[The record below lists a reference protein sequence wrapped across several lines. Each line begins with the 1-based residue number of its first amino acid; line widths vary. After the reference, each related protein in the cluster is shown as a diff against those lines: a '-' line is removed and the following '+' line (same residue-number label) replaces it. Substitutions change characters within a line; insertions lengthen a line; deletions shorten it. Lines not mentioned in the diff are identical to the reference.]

1 LIGSIGIGAPREPE
15 KLLENTMA
23 RHHYAGDALIE
34 ILHAA
39 QQLYGYL
46 SAPMLKHIARKLRL
60 PPSRVL
66 GVATFYHLFR
76 FAPAARH
83 TASVC
88 LGTACYAEGAA
99 DLANI
104 LRKRGW
110 AVDTPRCAGS
120 CGLAPL
126 VVCDG
131 TALSRVTPAQLE
143 RRLEDAYDSRNTIP
157 DSAG

>member
-1 LIGSIGIGAPREPE
+1 MAETAADRTRQLDTLI
-15 KLLENTMA
+15 A

-46 SAPMLKHIARKLRL
+46 SPPILNDIARKLRL

-76 FAPAARH
+76 FTPPEKH

-88 LGTACYAEGAA
+88 LGTACYVEGAA
-99 DLANI
+99 ALADTV
-104 LRKRGW
+104 RKCGW
-110 AVDTPRCAGS
+110 TLEIDRCAGA

-131 TALSRVTPAQLE
+131 VPLSRVTPDQLE
-143 RRLEDAYDSRNTIP
+143 SHLQTPE
-157 DSAG
+157 

>member
-1 LIGSIGIGAPREPE
+1 
-15 KLLENTMA
+15 MA

-39 QQLYGYL
+39 QQIYGYL
-46 SAPMLKHIARKLRL
+46 SAPLLRQIARKLRL

-76 FAPAARH
+76 FVPPAKH
-83 TASVC
+83 SASVC
-88 LGTACYAEGAA
+88 LGTACYVEGAA
-99 DLANI
+99 DLANL

-131 TALSRVTPAQLE
+131 AELSRVTPAQLE
-143 RRLEDAYDSRNTIP
+143 RLLEQEHDSRDTTT

>member
-1 LIGSIGIGAPREPE
+1 
-15 KLLENTMA
+15 MA

-46 SAPMLKHIARKLRL
+46 SAPLLRQIARKLRL

-76 FAPAARH
+76 FVPAAKH

-88 LGTACYAEGAA
+88 LGTACYAEGA
-99 DLANI
+99 DGLAEI

-131 TALSRVTPAQLE
+131 AAFSRVTLAELE
-143 RRLEDAYDSRNTIP
+143 RRLEDAYDSRNAIS

>member
-1 LIGSIGIGAPREPE
+1 
-15 KLLENTMA
+15 MA

-39 QQLYGYL
+39 QQIYGYL
-46 SAPMLKHIARKLRL
+46 SAPLLRQIARKLRL

-76 FAPAARH
+76 FVPAAKH
-83 TASVC
+83 SASVC
-88 LGTACYAEGAA
+88 LGTACYVEGAA
-99 DLANI
+99 DLAN
-104 LRKRGW
+104 LLLKRGW

-131 TALSRVTPAQLE
+131 VELSRVTPARLE
-143 RRLEDAYDSRNTIP
+143 RLLEQDHDTRDTTA

>member
-1 LIGSIGIGAPREPE
+1 MTETGDTREA
-15 KLLENTMA
+15 LLENVMA

-34 ILHAA
+34 ILHTA

-46 SAPMLKHIARKLRL
+46 SPPLLQEIARKLRL

-76 FAPAARH
+76 FTPPAKH

-88 LGTACYAEGAA
+88 VGTACYVKGAA
-99 DLANI
+99 DLVEAVR
-104 LRKRGW
+104 RKGW
-110 AVDTPRCAGS
+110 TLEEVRCAGS

-131 TALSRVTPAQLE
+131 AGLCRVTPAELE
-143 RRLEDAYDSRNTIP
+143 AHLEDSYDSGNTP
-157 DSAG
+157 SDSEG